1 VPDARHWVERCLRF
15 NRGRER
21 VSSTGVPGWEL
32 GAEGSHIELGTGL
45 TAPEDRDGE
54 YVNPLPGCINIG
66 SITGNSDGAAKG
78 DKTGQRVLDASWW
91 GVTQMR

>member
-1 VPDARHWVERCLRF
+1 MPDARHWVERCLRF

-45 TAPEDRDGE
+45 TAPEDRDGK

-66 SITGNSDGAAKG
+66 SITGISDGAAKVPG
-78 DKTGQRVLDASWW
+78 GET
-91 GVTQMR
+91 